1 MCSMP
6 KFDAHVRFS
15 EANLLLAIGYSFCCL
30 ILICWKGDQPIART
44 EMICEVLECCAA
56 LAQSAL
62 ASLSTEQLDKPK
74 RDWLFLLGVLGTI
87 SLLAAN
93 LAKIKPTQRQRTL
106 VNDTHCH
113 LAMICD
119 SDIIFDRRCT

>member
-1 MCSMP
+1 ML
-6 KFDAHVRFS
+6 R
-15 EANLLLAIGYSFCCL
+15 
-30 ILICWKGDQPIART
+30 
-44 EMICEVLECCAA
+44 A

-74 RDWLFLLGVLGTI
+74 HDWLFLLGVLGTI

-106 VNDTHCH
+106 VNDTHCL